1 MINAAGAELL
11 TESERIRLKAYFC
24 PAGVPTI
31 GRGHTKGITAQMVR
45 DGYTITADQERTM
58 FVEDMVEWERDV
70 KACLKRKPNENQL
83 AAFICLA
90 YNIGIN
96 GFKNSTVVR
105 EFEKGNDT
113 AAAAAFAMWN
123 KATVDGKKVVMRG
136 LVIRRAKEAALFLA
150 PETGT
155 DPIPQSVDDSTPK
168 EIGGKPMAP
177 FLLAALPALLEA
189 VPKLVS
195 IFGSGSEISQRNVKA
210 VEAVVDIA
218 KAATGAT
225 NEQDLATRLENDPVA
240 VEQVRDAVQ
249 AHWFEL
255 TEMGGGIEGARKADA
270 ALVATGKPYKSPAL
284 LVTLLLMP
292 VIYAAV
298 YAVLFTDGFSD
309 DIKAMATGAIFG
321 GLMTGALSSYWFG
334 TSASSARK
342 TEIQAQQ

>member
-1 MINAAGAELL
+1 MTLSEALRNQNVRAFLQMLRYGEGTTGPDGYRTMFGGQLFDNNYVDHPRKAIEASLKGKPITSTAAGAYQFLARTWTAL
-11 TESERIRLKAYFC
+11 VQQHGFPDFSPQSQDLGAIALIRGRKALEDVI
-24 PAGVPTI
+24 AGRFNQAVGKCAREWASLPGSPYGQPTVS
-31 GRGHTKGITAQMVR
+31 M
-45 DGYTITADQERTM
+45 D
-58 FVEDMVEWERDV
+58 
-70 KACLKRKPNENQL
+70 KARSL
-83 AAFICLA
+83 
-90 YNIGIN
+90 Y
-96 GFKNSTVVR
+96 
-105 EFEKGNDT
+105 
-113 AAAAAFAMWN
+113 
-123 KATVDGKKVVMRG
+123 
-136 LVIRRAKEAALFLA
+136 EAAGGTYDAMHA
-150 PETGT
+150 PIK
-155 DPIPQSVDDSTPK
+155 PIEKD
-168 EIGGKPMAP
+168 GGKPVAP

-189 VPKLVS
+189 VPELVS
-195 IFGSGSEISQRNVKA
+195 LFGSGSEISQRNVKA

-225 NEQDLATRLENDPVA
+225 NEQDLVTRLENDPVA

-309 DIKAMATGAIFG
+309 DIRAMATGAIFG

-342 TEIQAQQ
+342 TELQAQQ